1 MIDEK
6 RWQRFN
12 FYQQMGNI
20 ASEISRAINFKKK
33 NDVRQMDASLL
44 RLLEL
49 VDLTI
54 EDHPY
59 PLKESRRLLNLHTA
73 YNHMDKGDL
82 AIELGQMEKARK
94 EYGAA
99 QKMFPE
105 NLEMKFWYGVA
116 LVNAGKV
123 DDALPIFKTVFSK
136 DKNWATLI
144 PRLSKSKLL
153 PTNKKILDKIMA
165 QKK

>member
-33 NDVRQMDASLL
+33 KDLRQMDASLL

-54 EDHPY
+54 ED
-59 PLKESRRLLNLHTA
+59 
-73 YNHMDKGDL
+73 
-82 AIELGQMEKARK
+82 EK
-94 EYGAA
+94 
-99 QKMFPE
+99 
-105 NLEMKFWYGVA
+105 N
-116 LVNAGKV
+116 
-123 DDALPIFKTVFSK
+123 
-136 DKNWATLI
+136 
-144 PRLSKSKLL
+144 KSKLKEL
-153 PTNKKILDKIMA
+153 CRFKEILSDWYCQTNIYSVNPESLKNYSMQFAMLAGKKK
-165 QKK
+165 